1 VDIRGRLFVIARY
14 TKDMVIYLGADH
26 RGFKIKESLKPYLKK
41 LGFEVVDLGNDHLD
55 EADDYPD
62 FANAV
67 AEKISQNPEIDKGI
81 LICGSGIGMAIAANK
96 FENVRAAQVDKI
108 EEAILSR
115 KDNNA
120 NVLALSGNDLSE
132 SEAKEIVKT
141 WLETPFSGEEK
152 HKRRVA
158 KIK

>member
-1 VDIRGRLFVIARY
+1 MTIFI
-14 TKDMVIYLGADH
+14 GADH
-26 RGFKIKESLKPYLKK
+26 RGFKIKEALRPYLKE
-41 LGFEVVDLGNDHLD
+41 LGYEVVDLGNDHLD
-55 EADDYPD
+55 EADDYSD

-67 AEKISQNPEIDKGI
+67 AGKVSQNPEIDKGI
-81 LICGSGIGMAIAANK
+81 LICGSGIGMSIAANK

-120 NVLALSGNDLSE
+120 NVLTLSGNDLSE

-141 WLETPFSGEEK
+141 WLETPFSKEEK
-152 HKRRVA
+152 DKRRIG

>member
-1 VDIRGRLFVIARY
+1 LASDYSLMTIFI
-14 TKDMVIYLGADH
+14 GADH
-26 RGFKIKESLKPYLKK
+26 RGFKIKEALRPYLKE
-41 LGFEVVDLGNDHLD
+41 LGYEVVDLGNDHLD
-55 EADDYPD
+55 EADDYSD

-67 AEKISQNPEIDKGI
+67 AGKVSQNPEIDKGI
-81 LICGSGIGMAIAANK
+81 LICGSGIGMSIAANK

-120 NVLALSGNDLSE
+120 NVLTLSGNDLSE

-141 WLETPFSGEEK
+141 WLETPFSKEEK
-152 HKRRVA
+152 DKRRIG